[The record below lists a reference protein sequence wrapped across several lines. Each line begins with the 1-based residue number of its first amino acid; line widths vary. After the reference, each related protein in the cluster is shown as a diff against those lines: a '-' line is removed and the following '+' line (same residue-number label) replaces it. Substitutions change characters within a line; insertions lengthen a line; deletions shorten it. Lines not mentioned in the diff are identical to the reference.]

1 MRTISVILFVTVS
14 FFGENFFSS
23 PSHFLASD
31 DDIILLL
38 LSSTSQSS
46 ILQFAAAT
54 QQKRSSSSSSSAA
67 SVASGISSI
76 TTFAGLAPPSSKKS
90 RIAKLTQLTLLGGVH
105 SNPQC
110 RTQLDIAVADFIHSN
125 LLSFNIADCPK
136 FQRILHLAGKVVGQ
150 GYKPPGRR
158 EIGGSLLTQLYNDN
172 WNLQIKSLLTESKL
186 FGITVFGD
194 GATIKGVPLV
204 NILAAGV
211 NNPFALLDVA
221 DCTDRAAQAKK
232 KDASY
237 IASLVDPLIVKLENE
252 LDGNKLCHNG
262 IVDLVYFDGAKNV
275 QNAGLILAA
284 KHPRI
289 TVGHGAEHVVSLF
302 FSDVFN
308 RTKEYSRLSKFY
320 KECRNIW
327 GGVRHVPS
335 AIFKEHSRRHNGGVN
350 LGFIKPSECRMAGEH
365 IALLRL
371 LRLKDALKSTV
382 TSAEF
387 LALNDFKVPAA
398 VIGNDNFW
406 KYLFLMCRA
415 LYAAMRV
422 LRLAD
427 QKTPAMDKLYYYVLQ
442 ADRMLLQYLKEAEEH
457 VSSGA
462 LSDVTLDA
470 MTSASGMSEE
480 EYSDAMEVN
489 SVENDGSDDDSDG
502 SSDDAEED
510 MEEEDDEEID
520 TNFFDAPDAAPLGG
534 GIKDSDG

>member
-1 MRTISVILFVTVS
+1 
-14 FFGENFFSS
+14 
-23 PSHFLASD
+23 LAYD
-31 DDIILLL
+31 NDIILLL
-38 LSSTSQSS
+38 VSSTTKTGQSS
-46 ILQFAAAT
+46 ILQFAAAMQ
-54 QQKRSSSSSSSAA
+54 QQKRSSTSSITSAA
-67 SVASGISSI
+67 TGVSSI
-76 TTFAGLAPPSSKKS
+76 TTTLAGSGPPSSKKS
-90 RIAKLTQLTLLGGVH
+90 RIAKLTQLTLLGGIH
-105 SNPQC
+105 SNPRA
-110 RTQLDIAVADFIHSN
+110 RTELDIAVADFIHSN
-125 LLSFNIADCPK
+125 LLSFSIAGCPK
-136 FQRILHLAGKVVGQ
+136 FQRILDLAGQVVGQ
-150 GYKPPGRR
+150 GYKPPHRE
-158 EIGGSLLTQLYNDN
+158 EIGGPLLTQLYNQN
-172 WNLQIKSLLTESKL
+172 WDLQIKSLLTESKL
-186 FGITVFGD
+186 FGVTVFGD

-204 NILAAGV
+204 NVLAAGV

-232 KDASY
+232 KDAAY
-237 IASLVDPLIVKLENE
+237 IASLVDPLIVKLESE
-252 LDGNKLCHNG
+252 LDANKLCHKG
-262 IVDLVYFDGAKNV
+262 IVDLVYFDGASNV

-289 TVGHGAEHVVSLF
+289 TVGHGAEHVVSRF

-308 RTKEYSRLSKFY
+308 RTKEYSRLSNFY
-320 KECRNIW
+320 KVCWNIW
-327 GGVRHVPS
+327 GGVRHAPS

-371 LRLKDALKSTV
+371 LRLKDALKSTA

-387 LALNDFKVPAA
+387 LELNDFKSTAA

-415 LYAAMRV
+415 LYAPMRV

-462 LSDVTLDA
+462 LSDVTLEA
-470 MTSASGMSEE
+470 IMTSVSGISEE
-480 EYSDAMEVN
+480 GDSDVMEVN
-489 SVENDGSDDDSDG
+489 SLENDGDDDSDG

-510 MEEEDDEEID
+510 TEEEDDDDEFD
-520 TNFFDAPDAAPLGG
+520 TSFFDAPDTAAPLGG
-534 GIKDSDG
+534 GINNSGDG

>member
-1 MRTISVILFVTVS
+1 MAH
-14 FFGENFFSS
+14 N
-23 PSHFLASD
+23 

-38 LSSTSQSS
+38 LSSTNLGQSS
-46 ILQFAAAT
+46 ILQFSTAAMM
-54 QQKRSSSSSSSAA
+54 QHQKRSSHSVDSAA
-67 SVASGISSI
+67 TGISSI
-76 TTFAGLAPPSSKKS
+76 TTTTLAGSGPPSSKKS

-105 SNPQC
+105 SSTPRA
-110 RTQLDIAVADFIHSN
+110 RTQLDIAIADFIHSN
-125 LLSFNIADCPK
+125 LLSFSIAGCPK
-136 FQRILHLAGKVVGQ
+136 FQRILDLAGQVVGQ
-150 GYKPPGRR
+150 SYKPPHRH
-158 EIGGSLLTQLYNDN
+158 EIGGSLLTQLYNQN
-172 WNLQIKSLLTESKL
+172 WDLQINSLLTESKL

-204 NILAAGV
+204 NVLAAGV

-232 KDASY
+232 KDAAY

-252 LDGNKLCHNG
+252 LDANKLCHKG
-262 IVDLVYFDGAKNV
+262 IVDLVYFDGASNV

-320 KECRNIW
+320 KVCRNIW
-327 GGVRHVPS
+327 GGVRHAPS

-371 LRLKDALKSTV
+371 LRLKDALKSTA

-387 LALNDFKVPAA
+387 LELNDFKATAA

-415 LYAAMRV
+415 LYAPMRV

-462 LSDVTLDA
+462 LSDVTLEA
-470 MTSASGMSEE
+470 MTSASGISEE
-480 EYSDAMEVN
+480 EDSDVMEDN
-489 SVENDGSDDDSDG
+489 SVENNGDDGSDS

-510 MEEEDDEEID
+510 MEEEEDDDEFD
-520 TNFFDAPDAAPLGG
+520 TNFFDAPDAAAPLGG
-534 GIKDSDG
+534 GINDSDG

>member
-1 MRTISVILFVTVS
+1 VNLFLL
-14 FFGENFFSS
+14 FFLPLSR
-23 PSHFLASD
+23 FLVCKD
-31 DDIILLL
+31 NIILLL
-38 LSSTSQSS
+38 LSSTNSGQSS
-46 ILQFAAAT
+46 ILQFAAAR
-54 QQKRSSSSSSSAA
+54 QQKRSSSSVA
-67 SVASGISSI
+67 SVASGISGI
-76 TTFAGLAPPSSKKS
+76 TTLAGLPPPSSKKS
-90 RIAKLTQLTLLGGVH
+90 RTAKLTQLTLLGGVH
-105 SNPQC
+105 SNPLS

-125 LLSFNIADCPK
+125 LLSFSIAGCPK
-136 FQRILHLAGKVVGQ
+136 FQRIIDLAGQVVGQ
-150 GYKPPGRR
+150 GYKPPHRN

-172 WNLQIKSLLTESKL
+172 WDLQIKSLLIESKL

-204 NILAAGV
+204 NVLAAGV

-308 RTKEYSRLSKFY
+308 HTKEYRSLSKFY
-320 KECRNIW
+320 KVCRNIW
-327 GGVRHVPS
+327 GGVRHAPS
-335 AIFKEHSRRHNGGVN
+335 AIFNEHSRRHNGGVN
-350 LGFIKPSECRMAGEH
+350 LGFVKPSECRMAGEH

-387 LALNDFKVPAA
+387 LALNDFKVTAA

-406 KYLFLMCRA
+406 KYLFLLCRA
-415 LYAAMRV
+415 LYAPMRV

-442 ADRMLLQYLKEAEEH
+442 ADRMLLQYLKDAEEH

-470 MTSASGMSEE
+470 MTSASGMFEE
-480 EYSDAMEVN
+480 EYSDMMEVN
-489 SVENDGSDDDSDG
+489 SGDDDSDT
-502 SSDDAEED
+502 SSDDAEEG
-510 MEEEDDEEID
+510 MEEEDDEEEFD
-520 TNFFDAPDAAPLGG
+520 TTFFDVPNADPLGG
-534 GIKDSDG
+534 GINDSDG

>member
-1 MRTISVILFVTVS
+1 M
-14 FFGENFFSS
+14 
-23 PSHFLASD
+23 PP
-31 DDIILLL
+31 
-38 LSSTSQSS
+38 
-46 ILQFAAAT
+46 
-54 QQKRSSSSSSSAA
+54 QKRSSSSVTSF
-67 SVASGISSI
+67 ASGSSSI
-76 TTFAGLAPPSSKKS
+76 TTVVGSAPPSSKKS
-90 RIAKLTQLTLLGGVH
+90 RIAKLTQLTLLGGV
-105 SNPQC
+105 SSGPRA
-110 RTQLDIAVADFIHSN
+110 RTQLDIAIADFIHSN
-125 LLSFNIADCPK
+125 LLSFSIAGYPK
-136 FQRILHLAGKVVGQ
+136 FQRILDLAAQVVGQ
-150 GYKPPGRR
+150 GYKPPHRN
-158 EIGGSLLTQLYNDN
+158 EIGGSLLTQLYNDD
-172 WNLQIKSLLTESKL
+172 WDVQIKSLLTESKL

-204 NILAAGV
+204 NVLAAGV

-252 LDGNKLCHNG
+252 LDANKLRHNG

-284 KHPRI
+284 KHPCI

-302 FSDVFN
+302 FSDVFK
-308 RTKEYSRLSKFY
+308 RTKEYSGLSKFY
-320 KECRNIW
+320 KVCRNIW
-327 GGVRHVPS
+327 GGVRHAPS

-387 LALNDFKVPAA
+387 LALNDFKATA
-398 VIGNDNFW
+398 GFIGNDHFW

-415 LYAAMRV
+415 LYAPMRV

-442 ADRMLLQYLKEAEEH
+442 ADRMLLKYLKEAEEH
-457 VSSGA
+457 VSSGV
-462 LSDVTLDA
+462 LSDVTLNA
-470 MTSASGMSEE
+470 MTSASGVSEQE
-480 EYSDAMEVN
+480 EDSDVMEVN
-489 SVENDGSDDDSDG
+489 SEEDGSDDDSDG
-502 SSDDAEED
+502 SDDVEED
-510 MEEEDDEEID
+510 MEDDEDDDEFD
-520 TNFFDAPDAAPLGG
+520 TSFFDAPDAAGPLGG
-534 GIKDSDG
+534 GIKDNDG